1 MITDIHYTWLG
12 CFIYMFHRV
21 QVAGLGVRES
31 AVSRDLRGRRE
42 EQVNQESQVG
52 REKRARLDLKDQ

>member
-1 MITDIHYTWLG
+1 
-12 CFIYMFHRV
+12 MFHRV

-52 REKRARLDLKDQ
+52 REKRARLDHKDQ